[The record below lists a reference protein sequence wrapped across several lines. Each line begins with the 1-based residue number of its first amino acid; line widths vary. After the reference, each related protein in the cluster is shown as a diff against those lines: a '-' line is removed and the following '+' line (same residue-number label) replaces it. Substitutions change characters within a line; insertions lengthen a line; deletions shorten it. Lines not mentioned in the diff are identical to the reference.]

1 GMPFIAGTCRGWGW
15 GLSIVFLLPFFG
27 LFLLILLPNSPT
39 QLIAKYN
46 NEEQAEND
54 LKHLRGTND
63 VHADLETIRQQIR
76 EQSGSGGSESLSILQ
91 ILKTPRYRWPML
103 TTVVLQLSQAMSGI
117 NAVFFYSSKMFEKA
131 RIPNHFIPYA
141 NLGTGLINV
150 LASIASLSLIEK
162 AGRRAVIVYPMVIM
176 AIVFDSLWLKNASDH

>member
-1 GMPFIAGTCRGWGW
+1 MACAVVPQFISEIASQRVRGAAGAAFQLVLTVGILVAQFIGMPFIAGTCHGWGW

-54 LKHLRGTND
+54 LKHLRGTSD
-63 VHADLETIRQQIR
+63 IHADLEMIRQQIR

-91 ILKTPRYRWPML
+91 VNSKSAKVRSHHNYNTSYR
-103 TTVVLQLSQAMSGI
+103 
-117 NAVFFYSSKMFEKA
+117 
-131 RIPNHFIPYA
+131 
-141 NLGTGLINV
+141 
-150 LASIASLSLIEK
+150 
-162 AGRRAVIVYPMVIM
+162 
-176 AIVFDSLWLKNASDH
+176 